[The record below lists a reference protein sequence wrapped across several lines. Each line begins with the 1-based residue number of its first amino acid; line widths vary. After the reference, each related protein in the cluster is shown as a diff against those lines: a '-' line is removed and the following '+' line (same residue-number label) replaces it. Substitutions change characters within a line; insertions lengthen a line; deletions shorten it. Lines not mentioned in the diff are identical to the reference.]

1 VAHWWLPP
9 VIVAME
15 EAEIKMIAVQDQTGK
30 IVCKILKRKKKRRK
44 RREKKLNINMW
55 LMKKNKK
62 G

>member
-30 IVCKILKRKKKRRK
+30 IVWKILKRKKKEGKEEK
-44 RREKKLNINMW
+44 RN
-55 LMKKNKK
+55 
-62 G
+62 